1 MKKIISLVLLSIF
14 FFNSSYAEKYWS
26 NKKDGPTTVKEAKT
40 YILSKL
46 LKITPNDAPLIDPP
60 LHGIWYSS
68 NLGFVA
74 IYPLSN
80 DSDTS
85 YEVKLIS
92 APRWIKDEN
101 IKSTK
106 YHEGTTEGTIV
117 QNGENNYLGYNK
129 MWWIQNDGSYKYTT
143 NKGKIVLKSENQFI
157 YKRESHRD
165 PNGKTHPKFDESF
178 YKISFNKSY
187 NIIQFL
193 EKNDKSRDVSDYD
206 ILHFDDGGL
215 QIRLNKEKARE
226 DKSDKNKYIQINVDG
241 SVYIGIYTWDKIDKS
256 ILIWD
261 SIYCKDNILYIQNTK
276 YFPDK
281 KLKSYCDPLKI
292 TYSTFLYYKYRYYLY
307 GFGTILIILIWLY
320 LAKKYRK
327 KELANY
333 NKKNKKKFET
343 YLEYKEHLQILLDIE
358 WEKDQKQQ
366 EKEKKAQEII
376 RKAQEA
382 KRLKEEQKL
391 EAEEKRREKLERE
404 PVSVSVKDDNDDSLM
419 SKIKR
424 LKALYKNG
432 TLTKAEFEKAKN
444 KLLK

>member
-26 NKKDGPTTVKEAKT
+26 NKKDGPTTVKEAEK
-40 YILSKL
+40 YIFSKL

-60 LHGIWYSS
+60 LYGIWYSS
-68 NLGFVA
+68 RLGFVA
-74 IYPLSN
+74 IYPLSS
-80 DSDTS
+80 DSNTS
-85 YEVKLIS
+85 YKVKLIS
-92 APRWIKDEN
+92 APRWWSNEDAKYTKDH
-101 IKSTK
+101 I
-106 YHEGTTEGTIV
+106 GTTEGTII
-117 QNGENNYLGYNK
+117 QKGKNNYFGYNK
-129 MWWIQNDGSYKYTT
+129 TWWPQNDGSYKYQTG
-143 NKGKIVLKSENQFI
+143 KGKIILKSENQFI
-157 YKRESHRD
+157 YNREAFVGLD
-165 PNGKTHPKFDESF
+165 GKNYPKKEE
-178 YKISFNKSY
+178 YFNKILPNTSY
-187 NIIQFL
+187 DIIKFL
-193 EKNDKSRDVSDYD
+193 EKNDKSRDVTDYD
-206 ILHFDDGGL
+206 IFNYASGNLL
-215 QIRLNKEKARE
+215 IRLNKEIE
-226 DKSDKNKYIQINVDG
+226 DKSEKHKFINIDSNG
-241 SVYIGIYTWDKIDKS
+241 TIAAGIYTVDIKDKS
-256 ILIWD
+256 KVNWE
-261 SIYCKDNILYIQNTK
+261 SIFCENNILYLRNYK
-276 YFPDK
+276 YSRY

-333 NKKNKKKFET
+333 NKKNKKKFKT
-343 YLEYKEHLQILLDIE
+343 YSEYEEHLQILSDIE
-358 WEKDQKQQ
+358 WEKDKKKQ